1 MSAYVGTMLLVF
13 KDYWELGKPLQDR
26 LRLAAQQ
33 RRVELLSNSIREG
46 FKGVGWVAETPGI
59 VVGTS
64 SKNYIF
70 DVIAVDPSNV
80 DIRLCIDI
88 VVNEPVYNK
97 IIEKSNV
104 VPDLATSRYIIASLM
119 PFKTEELRL
128 AELYRIR
135 IIYSDSEDG
144 LVSSLIKL
152 VQH

>member
-1 MSAYVGTMLLVF
+1 
-13 KDYWELGKPLQDR
+13 
-26 LRLAAQQ
+26 
-33 RRVELLSNSIREG
+33 
-46 FKGVGWVAETPGI
+46 
-59 VVGTS
+59 VGTS